1 MRRYQLQDCVRAQYH
16 VYLGKQEVGEH
27 EKNWKGYIIFA
38 MCALAFLISPSKQAS
53 WGPLM
58 IDSPSVSH
66 VARTIKGRHGD
77 LEYN

>member
-16 VYLGKQEVGEH
+16 MYLGKQEVREH
-27 EKNWKGYIIFA
+27 EKHERIYYFRHVHARLFRIA
-38 MCALAFLISPSKQAS
+38 EQAS
-53 WGPLM
+53 WVPIM

>member
-1 MRRYQLQDCVRAQYH
+1 MRWYQPQDCVRAQYH
-16 VYLGKQEVGEH
+16 VYLGKQEAGEH
-27 EKNWKGYIIFA
+27 EKQERIHYFRHVHARLFRIA
-38 MCALAFLISPSKQAS
+38 KQAS
-53 WGPLM
+53 WVPLM